1 MVMGKKKIIFIVIGI
16 IILVL
21 LGIFG
26 YMVVDEMNQTNK
38 LIVEVDE
45 ISQMFNQTSMDYD
58 AIEQKLTTN
67 VSKGDYLVVEKAVK
81 QYLSDGL
88 TSMKELQE
96 IVDDDRITTLL
107 TIQNYSEDGPDFVN
121 TKEYIQNTRT
131 TLETL
136 KNQFISYTTQE
147 KMDEYISDKGLDEYY
162 IELYNELMGGDKIMQ
177 SDIEELE
184 SSLDSIINM
193 LNNTE
198 IVIDFLI
205 ENKDSWQV
213 QGENIMFFSNELVN
227 EYNELTSNIY

>member
-1 MVMGKKKIIFIVIGI
+1 MGKKKIVFIVIGI

-38 LIVEVDE
+38 LIIEVDE
-45 ISQMFNQTSMDYD
+45 VSQMFNQTSLDYE
-58 AIEQKLTTN
+58 AIEQKLSTN

-81 QYLSDGL
+81 QYLSDAL
-88 TSMKELQE
+88 ASMKELQSV
-96 IVDDDRITTLL
+96 VDDDRITTLL
-107 TIQNYSEDGPDFVN
+107 TIDNYAEDGPDFVK

-131 TLETL
+131 TLENL
-136 KNQFISYTTQE
+136 KNEFISYTTQE

-177 SDIEELE
+177 ADIEELE

-193 LNNTE
+193 LSNTE
-198 IVIDFLI
+198 VVIDFLI
-205 ENKDSWQV
+205 ENKDSWQL
-213 QGENIMFFSNELVN
+213 QGENIVFFSNDLVN

>member
-1 MVMGKKKIIFIVIGI
+1 MGKKKIIFIVIGI

-45 ISQMFNQTSMDYD
+45 ISQMFNQTSIDYD

-107 TIQNYSEDGPDFVN
+107 TIENYSEDGPDFVN

-131 TLETL
+131 TLENL

>member
-81 QYLSDGL
+81 QYLSDSL

-131 TLETL
+131 TLENL

>member
-45 ISQMFNQTSMDYD
+45 ISQMFNQTSIDYG

-107 TIQNYSEDGPDFVN
+107 TIENYSEDGPDFVN

-131 TLETL
+131 TLENL

>member
-1 MVMGKKKIIFIVIGI
+1 MGKKKIIFIVIGI

-45 ISQMFNQTSMDYD
+45 ISQMFNQTSIDYD

-107 TIQNYSEDGPDFVN
+107 TIENYSEDGPDFVN

-131 TLETL
+131 TLENL

-227 EYNELTSNIY
+227 EYNELTSNVY

>member
-1 MVMGKKKIIFIVIGI
+1 MGKKKIVFIVIGI

-38 LIVEVDE
+38 LIIEVDE
-45 ISQMFNQTSMDYD
+45 VSQMFNQTSLDYEI
-58 AIEQKLTTN
+58 IEQKLSTN

-81 QYLSDGL
+81 QYLSDAL
-88 TSMKELQE
+88 ASMKELQSV
-96 IVDDDRITTLL
+96 VDDDRITTLL
-107 TIQNYSEDGPDFVN
+107 TIDNYAEDGPDFVN

-131 TLETL
+131 ALENL
-136 KNQFISYTTQE
+136 KNEFISYTTQE

-177 SDIEELE
+177 ADIEELE

-193 LNNTE
+193 LSNTE
-198 IVIDFLI
+198 VVIDFLI
-205 ENKDSWQV
+205 ENKDSWQL
-213 QGENIMFFSNELVN
+213 QGENIVFFSNDLVN

>member
-1 MVMGKKKIIFIVIGI
+1 MGKKKIIFIVIGI

-45 ISQMFNQTSMDYD
+45 ISQMFNQTSIDYD
-58 AIEQKLTTN
+58 EIEKRLATN
-67 VSKGDYLVVEKAVK
+67 ISKGDYLVVEKAVK
-81 QYLSDGL
+81 QYLSDSL
-88 TSMKELQE
+88 ASMKELQE

-107 TIQNYSEDGPDFVN
+107 TIENYSEDGPDFVN
-121 TKEYIQNTRT
+121 TKEYIQNTTT
-131 TLETL
+131 TLENL
-136 KNQFISYTTQE
+136 KNEFISYTTQE

-193 LNNTE
+193 LNNAET
-198 IVIDFLI
+198 VIDFLI

-227 EYNELTSNIY
+227 EYNELTSNVY

>member
-1 MVMGKKKIIFIVIGI
+1 MGKKKIVFIVIGI

-38 LIVEVDE
+38 LIIEVGE
-45 ISQMFNQTSMDYD
+45 VSQMFNQTSLDYEI
-58 AIEQKLTTN
+58 IEQKLSTN

-81 QYLSDGL
+81 QYLSDAL
-88 TSMKELQE
+88 ASMKELQSV
-96 IVDDDRITTLL
+96 VDDDRITTLL
-107 TIQNYSEDGPDFVN
+107 TIDNYAEDGPDFVN

-131 TLETL
+131 TLENL
-136 KNQFISYTTQE
+136 KNEFISYTTQE

-162 IELYNELMGGDKIMQ
+162 IELYNELMGVDEIMQ
-177 SDIEELE
+177 ADIEELE

-198 IVIDFLI
+198 VVIDFLI
-205 ENKDSWQV
+205 ENKDSWEL
-213 QGENIMFFSNELVN
+213 QGENIVFFSNDLVN

>member
-1 MVMGKKKIIFIVIGI
+1 MGKKKIVFIVIGI

-26 YMVVDEMNQTNK
+26 YMVADEMNQTNK
-38 LIVEVDE
+38 LIIEVDE
-45 ISQMFNQTSMDYD
+45 VSQMFNQTSLDYE
-58 AIEQKLTTN
+58 AIEQKLSTN

-81 QYLSDGL
+81 QYLSDAL
-88 TSMKELQE
+88 ASMKELQSV
-96 IVDDDRITTLL
+96 VDDDRITTLL
-107 TIQNYSEDGPDFVN
+107 TIDNYAEDGPDFVN

-131 TLETL
+131 TLENL
-136 KNQFISYTTQE
+136 KNEFISYTTQE

-177 SDIEELE
+177 ADIEELE

-193 LNNTE
+193 LSNTE
-198 IVIDFLI
+198 VVIDFLI
-205 ENKDSWQV
+205 ENKDSWEL
-213 QGENIMFFSNELVN
+213 QGENIVFFSNDLVN

>member
-1 MVMGKKKIIFIVIGI
+1 MGKKKIIFIVIGI
-16 IILVL
+16 IILIL

-45 ISQMFNQTSMDYD
+45 ISQMFNQTSIDYD
-58 AIEQKLTTN
+58 EIEKRLATN
-67 VSKGDYLVVEKAVK
+67 ISKGDYLVVEKAVK
-81 QYLSDGL
+81 QYLSDSL
-88 TSMKELQE
+88 ASMKELQE

-107 TIQNYSEDGPDFVN
+107 TIENYSEDGPDFVN
-121 TKEYIQNTRT
+121 TKEYIQNTTT
-131 TLETL
+131 TLENL
-136 KNQFISYTTQE
+136 KNEFISYTTQE

-162 IELYNELMGGDKIMQ
+162 MELYNELMGGDKIMQ

-198 IVIDFLI
+198 TVIDFLI

-227 EYNELTSNIY
+227 EYNELTSNVY

>member
-1 MVMGKKKIIFIVIGI
+1 M
-16 IILVL
+16 
-21 LGIFG
+21 
-26 YMVVDEMNQTNK
+26 
-38 LIVEVDE
+38 
-45 ISQMFNQTSMDYD
+45 
-58 AIEQKLTTN
+58 
-67 VSKGDYLVVEKAVK
+67 VVEKAVK

-107 TIQNYSEDGPDFVN
+107 TIENYSEDGPDFVN

-131 TLETL
+131 TLENL

>member
-1 MVMGKKKIIFIVIGI
+1 MGKKKIVFIVIGI

-26 YMVVDEMNQTNK
+26 YMVADEMNQTNK
-38 LIVEVDE
+38 LIIEVDE
-45 ISQMFNQTSMDYD
+45 VSQMFNQTSLDYE
-58 AIEQKLTTN
+58 AIEQKLSTN

-81 QYLSDGL
+81 QYLSDAL
-88 TSMKELQE
+88 ASMKELQSV
-96 IVDDDRITTLL
+96 VDDDRITTLL
-107 TIQNYSEDGPDFVN
+107 TMDNYAEDGPDFVN

-131 TLETL
+131 ALENL
-136 KNQFISYTTQE
+136 KNEFISYTTQE

-177 SDIEELE
+177 ADIEELE

-193 LNNTE
+193 LSNTE
-198 IVIDFLI
+198 VVIDFLI
-205 ENKDSWQV
+205 ENKDSWQL
-213 QGENIMFFSNELVN
+213 QGENIVFFSNDLVN

>member
-1 MVMGKKKIIFIVIGI
+1 MGKKKIVFIVIGI

-38 LIVEVDE
+38 LIIEVGE
-45 ISQMFNQTSMDYD
+45 VSQMFNQTSLDYEI
-58 AIEQKLTTN
+58 IEQKLSTN

-81 QYLSDGL
+81 QYLSDAL
-88 TSMKELQE
+88 ASMKELQSV
-96 IVDDDRITTLL
+96 VDDDRITTLL
-107 TIQNYSEDGPDFVN
+107 TIDNYAEDGPDFVN

-131 TLETL
+131 ALENL
-136 KNQFISYTTQE
+136 KNEFISYTTQE

-162 IELYNELMGGDKIMQ
+162 IELYNELMGGDEIMQ
-177 SDIEELE
+177 ADIEELE

-198 IVIDFLI
+198 VVIDFLI
-205 ENKDSWQV
+205 ENKDSWQL
-213 QGENIMFFSNELVN
+213 QGENIVFFSNDLVN

>member
-1 MVMGKKKIIFIVIGI
+1 MGKKKIVFIVIGI

-38 LIVEVDE
+38 LIIEVGE
-45 ISQMFNQTSMDYD
+45 VSQMFNQTSLDYEI
-58 AIEQKLTTN
+58 IEQKLSTN

-81 QYLSDGL
+81 QYLSDAL
-88 TSMKELQE
+88 ASMKELQSV
-96 IVDDDRITTLL
+96 VDDDRITTLL
-107 TIQNYSEDGPDFVN
+107 TIDNYAEDGPDFVN
-121 TKEYIQNTRT
+121 TKEYIQNTKT
-131 TLETL
+131 ALENL
-136 KNQFISYTTQE
+136 KNEFISYTTQE

-162 IELYNELMGGDKIMQ
+162 IELYNELMGGDEIMQ
-177 SDIEELE
+177 ADIEELE

-198 IVIDFLI
+198 VVIDFLI
-205 ENKDSWQV
+205 ENKDSWEL
-213 QGENIMFFSNELVN
+213 QGENIVFFSNDLVN

>member
-1 MVMGKKKIIFIVIGI
+1 MGKKKIVFIVIGI

-38 LIVEVDE
+38 LIIEVGE
-45 ISQMFNQTSMDYD
+45 VSQMFNQTSLDYEI
-58 AIEQKLTTN
+58 IEQKLLTN

-81 QYLSDGL
+81 QYLSDAL
-88 TSMKELQE
+88 ASMKELQSV
-96 IVDDDRITTLL
+96 VDDNRITTLL
-107 TIQNYSEDGPDFVN
+107 TIDNYAEDGPDFVN

-131 TLETL
+131 ALENL
-136 KNQFISYTTQE
+136 KSEFISYTTQE

-162 IELYNELMGGDKIMQ
+162 IELYNELMGGDEIMQ
-177 SDIEELE
+177 ADIEELE

-193 LNNTE
+193 LNNTDV
-198 IVIDFLI
+198 VIDFLI
-205 ENKDSWQV
+205 ENKDSWEL
-213 QGENIMFFSNELVN
+213 QGENIVFFSNDLVN

>member
-1 MVMGKKKIIFIVIGI
+1 MGKKKIVFIVIGI

-26 YMVVDEMNQTNK
+26 YMVADEMNQTNK
-38 LIVEVDE
+38 LIIEVDE
-45 ISQMFNQTSMDYD
+45 VSQMFNQTSLDYE
-58 AIEQKLTTN
+58 AIEQKLSTN

-107 TIQNYSEDGPDFVN
+107 TIENYSEDGPDFVN

-131 TLETL
+131 TLENL

-193 LNNTE
+193 LDNTE

>member
-45 ISQMFNQTSMDYD
+45 ISQMFNQTSIDYD

-107 TIQNYSEDGPDFVN
+107 TIENYSEDGPDFVN
-121 TKEYIQNTRT
+121 TKKYIQNTRT
-131 TLETL
+131 T
-136 KNQFISYTTQE
+136 
-147 KMDEYISDKGLDEYY
+147 
-162 IELYNELMGGDKIMQ
+162 
-177 SDIEELE
+177 
-184 SSLDSIINM
+184 
-193 LNNTE
+193 
-198 IVIDFLI
+198 
-205 ENKDSWQV
+205 
-213 QGENIMFFSNELVN
+213 
-227 EYNELTSNIY
+227 

>member
-45 ISQMFNQTSMDYD
+45 ISQMFNQTSIDYG

-81 QYLSDGL
+81 QYLSDAL
-88 TSMKELQE
+88 ASMKELQSV
-96 IVDDDRITTLL
+96 VDDDRITTLL
-107 TIQNYSEDGPDFVN
+107 TIDNYAEDGPDFVN

-131 TLETL
+131 TLENL
-136 KNQFISYTTQE
+136 KNEFISYTTQE

-177 SDIEELE
+177 ADIEELE

-193 LNNTE
+193 LSNTE
-198 IVIDFLI
+198 VVIDF
-205 ENKDSWQV
+205 
-213 QGENIMFFSNELVN
+213 
-227 EYNELTSNIY
+227 

>member
-1 MVMGKKKIIFIVIGI
+1 MGKKKIVFIVIGI

-38 LIVEVDE
+38 LIIEVGE
-45 ISQMFNQTSMDYD
+45 VSQMFNQTSLDYEI
-58 AIEQKLTTN
+58 IEQKLSTN

-81 QYLSDGL
+81 QYLSDAL
-88 TSMKELQE
+88 ASMKELQSV
-96 IVDDDRITTLL
+96 VDDNRITTLL
-107 TIQNYSEDGPDFVN
+107 TIDNYAEDGPDFVN

-131 TLETL
+131 ALENL
-136 KNQFISYTTQE
+136 KNEFISYTTQE

-162 IELYNELMGGDKIMQ
+162 IELYNELMGGDEIMQ
-177 SDIEELE
+177 ADIEELE

-198 IVIDFLI
+198 VVIDFLI
-205 ENKDSWQV
+205 ENKDSWEL
-213 QGENIMFFSNELVN
+213 QGENIVFFSNDLVN

>member
-1 MVMGKKKIIFIVIGI
+1 MGKKKIVFIVIGI

-38 LIVEVDE
+38 LIIEVGE
-45 ISQMFNQTSMDYD
+45 VSQMFNQTSLDYEI
-58 AIEQKLTTN
+58 IEQKLSTN

-81 QYLSDGL
+81 QYLSDAL
-88 TSMKELQE
+88 ASMKELQSV
-96 IVDDDRITTLL
+96 VDDDRITTLL
-107 TIQNYSEDGPDFVN
+107 TIDNYAEDGPDFVN

-131 TLETL
+131 TLENL
-136 KNQFISYTTQE
+136 KNEFISYTTQE

-177 SDIEELE
+177 ADIEELE

-198 IVIDFLI
+198 VVIDFLI
-205 ENKDSWQV
+205 ENKDSWEL
-213 QGENIMFFSNELVN
+213 QGENIVFFSNDLVN

>member
-1 MVMGKKKIIFIVIGI
+1 MGKKKIVFVVIGI

-38 LIVEVDE
+38 LIIEVGE
-45 ISQMFNQTSMDYD
+45 VSQMFNQTSLDYEI
-58 AIEQKLTTN
+58 IEQKLLTN

-81 QYLSDGL
+81 QYLSDAL
-88 TSMKELQE
+88 ASMKELQSV
-96 IVDDDRITTLL
+96 VDDNRITTLL
-107 TIQNYSEDGPDFVN
+107 TIDNYAEDGPDFVN

-131 TLETL
+131 ALENL
-136 KNQFISYTTQE
+136 KNEFISYTTQE

-177 SDIEELE
+177 ADIEELE

-193 LNNTE
+193 LSNTE
-198 IVIDFLI
+198 VVIDFLI
-205 ENKDSWQV
+205 ENKDSWQL
-213 QGENIMFFSNELVN
+213 QGENIVFFSNDLVN

>member
-1 MVMGKKKIIFIVIGI
+1 MGKKKIIFIVIGI

-131 TLETL
+131 TLENL

>member
-1 MVMGKKKIIFIVIGI
+1 MGKKKIVFIVIGI

-38 LIVEVDE
+38 LIIEVGE
-45 ISQMFNQTSMDYD
+45 VSQMFNQTSLDYEI
-58 AIEQKLTTN
+58 IEQKLLTN

-81 QYLSDGL
+81 QYLSDAL
-88 TSMKELQE
+88 ASMKELQSV
-96 IVDDDRITTLL
+96 VDDNRITTLL
-107 TIQNYSEDGPDFVN
+107 TIDNYAEDGPDFVN

-131 TLETL
+131 ALENL
-136 KNQFISYTTQE
+136 KSEFISYTTQE

-162 IELYNELMGGDKIMQ
+162 IELYNELMGGDEIMQ
-177 SDIEELE
+177 ADIEELE

-198 IVIDFLI
+198 VVIDFLI
-205 ENKDSWQV
+205 ENKDSWKL
-213 QGENIMFFSNELVN
+213 QGENIVFFSNDLVN

>member
-1 MVMGKKKIIFIVIGI
+1 
-16 IILVL
+16 
-21 LGIFG
+21 
-26 YMVVDEMNQTNK
+26 MVVDEMNQTNK

-45 ISQMFNQTSMDYD
+45 ISQMFNQTSIDYG

-107 TIQNYSEDGPDFVN
+107 TIENYSEDGPDFVN

-131 TLETL
+131 TLENL

>member
-45 ISQMFNQTSMDYD
+45 ISQMFNKTSIDYD

-107 TIQNYSEDGPDFVN
+107 TIENYSEDGPDFVN

-131 TLETL
+131 TLENL

-193 LNNTE
+193 LDNTE

>member
-1 MVMGKKKIIFIVIGI
+1 MGKKKIVFIVIGI

-38 LIVEVDE
+38 LIIEVGE
-45 ISQMFNQTSMDYD
+45 VSQMFNQTSLDYEI
-58 AIEQKLTTN
+58 IEQKLSTN

-81 QYLSDGL
+81 QYLSDAL
-88 TSMKELQE
+88 ASMKELQSV
-96 IVDDDRITTLL
+96 VDDDRITTLL
-107 TIQNYSEDGPDFVN
+107 TIDNYAEDGPDFVN

-131 TLETL
+131 TLENL
-136 KNQFISYTTQE
+136 KNEFISYTTQE

-177 SDIEELE
+177 ADIEELE

-193 LNNTE
+193 LSNTE
-198 IVIDFLI
+198 VVIDFLI
-205 ENKDSWQV
+205 ENKDSWEL
-213 QGENIMFFSNELVN
+213 QGENIVFFSNDLVN

>member
-1 MVMGKKKIIFIVIGI
+1 MGKKKIVFIVIGI

-38 LIVEVDE
+38 LIIEVGE
-45 ISQMFNQTSMDYD
+45 VSQMFNQTSLDYEI
-58 AIEQKLTTN
+58 IEQKLLTN

-81 QYLSDGL
+81 QYLSDAL
-88 TSMKELQE
+88 ASMKELQSV
-96 IVDDDRITTLL
+96 VDDNRITTLL
-107 TIQNYSEDGPDFVN
+107 TIDNYAEDGPDFVN

-131 TLETL
+131 ALENL
-136 KNQFISYTTQE
+136 KSEFISYTTQE

-162 IELYNELMGGDKIMQ
+162 IELYNELMGGDEIMQ
-177 SDIEELE
+177 ADIEELE

-198 IVIDFLI
+198 VVIDFLI
-205 ENKDSWQV
+205 ENKDSWEL
-213 QGENIMFFSNELVN
+213 QGENIVFFSNDLVN

>member
-45 ISQMFNQTSMDYD
+45 ISQMFNQTSIDYD
-58 AIEQKLTTN
+58 EIEKRLATN
-67 VSKGDYLVVEKAVK
+67 ISKGDYLVVEKAVK
-81 QYLSDGL
+81 QYLSDSL
-88 TSMKELQE
+88 ASMKELQE

-107 TIQNYSEDGPDFVN
+107 TIENYSEDGPDFVN

-131 TLETL
+131 TLENL

>member
-1 MVMGKKKIIFIVIGI
+1 MGKKKIIFIVIGI

-45 ISQMFNQTSMDYD
+45 ISQMFNQTSIDYD

-107 TIQNYSEDGPDFVN
+107 TIENYSEDGPDFVN

-131 TLETL
+131 TLENL

-147 KMDEYISDKGLDEYY
+147 KMDEYISDKGLDEY
-162 IELYNELMGGDKIMQ
+162 
-177 SDIEELE
+177 
-184 SSLDSIINM
+184 
-193 LNNTE
+193 
-198 IVIDFLI
+198 
-205 ENKDSWQV
+205 
-213 QGENIMFFSNELVN
+213 
-227 EYNELTSNIY
+227 

>member
-1 MVMGKKKIIFIVIGI
+1 MGKKKIVFIVIGI

-26 YMVVDEMNQTNK
+26 YMVADEMNQTNK
-38 LIVEVDE
+38 LIIEVDE
-45 ISQMFNQTSMDYD
+45 VSQMFNQTSLDYE
-58 AIEQKLTTN
+58 AIEQKLSTN

-81 QYLSDGL
+81 QYLSDAL
-88 TSMKELQE
+88 VSMKELQSV
-96 IVDDDRITTLL
+96 VDDDRITTLL
-107 TIQNYSEDGPDFVN
+107 TIDNYAEDGPDFVN

-131 TLETL
+131 TLENL
-136 KNQFISYTTQE
+136 KNEFISYTTQE

-162 IELYNELMGGDKIMQ
+162 IELYNELMGGDEIMQ
-177 SDIEELE
+177 ADIEELE

-198 IVIDFLI
+198 VVIDFLI
-205 ENKDSWQV
+205 ENKDSWEL
-213 QGENIMFFSNELVN
+213 QGENIVFFSNDLVN